1 MHAHNFK
8 IKKIIVLKLSIEIQ
22 KSDYTIVFVS
32 IKTSK
37 QDLTPLYFNAIFW
50 EKIVLAYSNFLM
62 IFEKLLYEF
71 T

>member
-1 MHAHNFK
+1 MHARNFK
-8 IKKIIVLKLSIEIQ
+8 IKKIIVLKLSIEFQ
-22 KSDYTIVFVS
+22 KSNYTIVFVL

-37 QDLTPLYFNAIFW
+37 QDLTPLYLNAIFW
-50 EKIVLAYSNFLM
+50 EKIFLVYSNFLV